1 VRRLLAALAF
11 LAACA
16 TTAGQTAINI
26 AETCATGAIHDTAVS
41 ILGDVGTALA
51 GGGWEAALSALVV
64 KFGID
69 AVKCAVQQVASDA
82 NHDALAS
89 GDALSEVK
97 ATHGR
102 AWLAEHP

>member
-1 VRRLLAALAF
+1 VRRLLAAVAF
-11 LAACA
+11 LTACA

-51 GGGWEAALSALVV
+51 GGDWETALAALVM
-64 KFGID
+64 KFGVD

-82 NHDALAS
+82 NAEALAS
-89 GDALSEVK
+89 GDALSNVK

-102 AWLAEHP
+102 AWLVEHP